1 MKTKAT
7 INLAPPPR
15 WGKIKGIL
23 AEQPD
28 LKQALDAIHTE
39 IDQQR
44 DELGA
49 ATAALNPRIDF
60 VGLIDATMEI

>member
-39 IDQQR
+39 IDQL
-44 DELGA
+44 LGWI
-49 ATAALNPRIDF
+49 LWPR
-60 VGLIDATMEI
+60 LIRHLPAVSKHEFHSIS